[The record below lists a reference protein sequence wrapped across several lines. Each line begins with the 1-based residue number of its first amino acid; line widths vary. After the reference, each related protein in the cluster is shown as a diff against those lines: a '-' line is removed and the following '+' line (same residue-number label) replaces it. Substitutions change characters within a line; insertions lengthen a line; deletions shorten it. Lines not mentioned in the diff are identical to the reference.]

1 MALSLYDPTLTSIH
15 DYWKNHSFGY
25 EGASLVAQ
33 TVKNLPAMDQE
44 DPLISLTWLILLVL
58 HCLKKAM
65 ASPVSLP
72 GEFLRQKSLQATVQG
87 VAESDTAVTNTHT
100 LVFVDIL
107 CIYCQHSFSVN
118 SMEFCSGVSQCG

>member
-1 MALSLYDPTLTSIH
+1 MALSLYDPTLISIH

-25 EGASLVAQ
+25 EGASLVVQ

-65 ASPVSLP
+65 APPSILAWGIPQTKEPAGYSPRGCTVSC
-72 GEFLRQKSLQATVQG
+72 
-87 VAESDTAVTNTHT
+87 D
-100 LVFVDIL
+100 
-107 CIYCQHSFSVN
+107 
-118 SMEFCSGVSQCG
+118 